1 MIKSLYVRVVIT
13 FLGAIMISGVIGSL
27 LINSLYI
34 GQIKTM
40 IQDDMMESG
49 KVIIKAYEEEH
60 GENLDSLMKGVTSLP
75 LYSVRMYD
83 NEGNQ
88 LYTSSKEIGEQASK
102 DEANLQSVLKGE
114 FFRSDLSKGVRGRKE
129 LTVGIPFSI
138 DGSPRALF
146 ISPEISELLNKV
158 ANFMKSQ
165 LLIVL
170 GCGSILILLAARYIV
185 LPLQQLTRAT
195 RRMAKGD
202 FSVSL
207 QTKRNDE
214 IGQLTR
220 SFNVMAQELGTL
232 EGIRKQFVSDVSHEF
247 QSPLTS
253 IKGFTQ
259 ALKRKDM
266 DEASRLRVLNIIEQ
280 ESDRLSR
287 LCGDLLQLSTLEY
300 EHLQLSPESFS
311 LDEQLRKI
319 VISLEPQWSV
329 KNVTLDLELPSITIV
344 ADEDRLSQIWSNLLS
359 NSIKFTD
366 KDGMISIT
374 AIEQGDQVLI
384 QIADNGVGMPEEEIR
399 NIFKPFYKVDKARS
413 REVGGSGIGLSIVKR
428 VVDLHHGQIEVT
440 SALEKGT
447 TVSVQLPLLY
457 STPEK

>member
-1 MIKSLYVRVVIT
+1 MIKSLYVRVVLT
-13 FLGAIMISGVIGSL
+13 FLGAIFISGAIAAL

-40 IQDDMMESG
+40 VQNDMIESG
-49 KVIIKAYEEEH
+49 KIIIKAYQDEK
-60 GENLDSLMKGVTSLP
+60 GQNLDSLMKGVSSLP
-75 LYSVRMYD
+75 LYSVRLYD
-83 NEGNQ
+83 NEGKQ
-88 LYTSSKEIGEQASK
+88 LYTSRKEISEQESR
-102 DEANLQSVLKGE
+102 DEANIQSVLQGGV
-114 FFRSDLSKGVRGRKE
+114 FRSQLNKGKKE
-129 LTVGIPFSI
+129 GLTVGIPFSI

-158 ANFMKSQ
+158 GNFMRSQ

-207 QTKRNDE
+207 HTKRNDE

-266 DEASRLRVLNIIEQ
+266 DEASRLRLLNIIEE

-300 EHLQLSPESFS
+300 EHLQLVPESFS

-319 VISLEPQWSV
+319 VIALEPQWSAKKV
-329 KNVTLDLELPSITIV
+329 NLELELPSITIV

-359 NSIKFTD
+359 NSIKFTGE
-366 KDGMISIT
+366 DGLISIT
-374 AIEQGDQVLI
+374 AIEQEDQVRI
-384 QIADNGVGMPEEEIR
+384 QIADTGVGMPEEEIR

-428 VVDLHHGQIEVT
+428 VVDLHHGHIEVT
-440 SALEKGT
+440 SALRKGT
-447 TVSVQLPLLY
+447 TVTVQLPLNY
-457 STPEK
+457 STPES

>member
-1 MIKSLYVRVVIT
+1 MIKSLYVRVVLT
-13 FLGAIMISGVIGSL
+13 FLGAIVISGIIGSL

-34 GQIKTM
+34 GQVKTM
-40 IQDDMMESG
+40 VQDDMIQSG
-49 KVIIKAYEEEH
+49 KIIIKSYQEEK
-60 GENLDSLMKGVTSLP
+60 GENLDALMKGVTSLP

-83 NEGNQ
+83 NEGKQ
-88 LYTSSKEIGEQASK
+88 LYTSSNEIGDQASK
-102 DEANLQSVLKGE
+102 DEANLQPVLKGE
-114 FFRSDLSKGVRGRKE
+114 VFRSDLNKGGRKE
-129 LTVGIPFSI
+129 GLTVGIPFSI

-146 ISPEISELLNKV
+146 ISPEISKLLNKV

-170 GCGSILILLAARYIV
+170 GCGSILILFAARYIV

-207 QTKRNDE
+207 HTKRNDE

-266 DEASRLRVLNIIEQ
+266 DEASRMRLLNIIEE

-287 LCGDLLQLSTLEY
+287 LCGNLLQLSTLEY
-300 EHLQLSPESFS
+300 EHLQLVPESFS

-319 VISLEPQWSV
+319 VIALEPQWSAKKV
-329 KNVTLDLELPSITIV
+329 NLELELPSITIV
-344 ADEDRLSQIWSNLLS
+344 ADEDRLSQIWSNILS
-359 NSIKFTD
+359 NSIKFTGE
-366 KDGMISIT
+366 DGLISIT
-374 AIEQGDQVLI
+374 AIEEGDRVSI

-428 VVDLHHGQIEVT
+428 VVDLHHGHIEVT
-440 SALEKGT
+440 SALGKGT
-447 TVSVQLPLLY
+447 TVSVQLPLIY
-457 STPEK
+457 STPES

>member
-13 FLGAIMISGVIGSL
+13 FLGAIFISGSVAGL
-27 LINSLYI
+27 LNNRIYL
-34 GQIKTM
+34 GQIQTM
-40 IQDDMMESG
+40 VQDNMIESG
-49 KVIIKAYEEEH
+49 KMIIKAYQEED
-60 GENLDSLMKGVTSLP
+60 GQNLESLMKGISSLP
-75 LYSVRMYD
+75 LYAVRIYD
-83 NEGNQ
+83 SEGKQ
-88 LYTSSKEIGEQASK
+88 LYSSSKETNEQALKYEGS
-102 DEANLQSVLKGE
+102 LQSVLQGGV
-114 FFRSDLSKGVRGRKE
+114 FRSSQNEGGKGW
-129 LTVGIPFSI
+129 LTVGLPFMI
-138 DGSPRALF
+138 EGSPRALF
-146 ISPEISELLNKV
+146 ITPEIGELLDKI
-158 ANFMKSQ
+158 ASFMKSQ

-170 GCGSILILLAARYIV
+170 GCGSLLILLAARYIV
-185 LPLQQLTRAT
+185 RPLQQLTRAT

-266 DEASRLRVLNIIEQ
+266 DEASRLRLLNIIEE

-300 EHLQLSPESFS
+300 EHFQLTPESFS

-319 VISLEPQWSV
+319 VIALEPQWSA
-329 KNVTLDLELPSITIV
+329 KNVNIELELSSISIV

-359 NSIKFTD
+359 NSIKFT
-366 KDGMISIT
+366 GENGWITIT
-374 AIEQGDQVLI
+374 AIEKGEQVLVEI
-384 QIADNGVGMPEEEIR
+384 EDNGVGMPEEEIR
-399 NIFKPFYKVDKARS
+399 NIFKPFYKVDKARE
-413 REVGGSGIGLSIVKR
+413 REMGGSGIGLSIVKR
-428 VVDLHHGQIEVT
+428 VVDLHQGNIEVA
-440 SALEKGT
+440 SALGKGT
-447 TVSVQLPLLY
+447 KVSVQLPLISQAEL
-457 STPEK
+457 